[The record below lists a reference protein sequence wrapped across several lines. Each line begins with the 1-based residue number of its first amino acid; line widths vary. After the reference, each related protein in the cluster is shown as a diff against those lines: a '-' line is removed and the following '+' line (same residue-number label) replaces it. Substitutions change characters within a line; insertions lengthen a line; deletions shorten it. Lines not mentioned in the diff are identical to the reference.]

1 MENAMISNYVKNE
14 NGETIGLIVA
24 ALLEDGKYNIDY
36 SHCHEWEDTFDKNM
50 AREIAT
56 TRACQARKNRVK
68 MRIMNGDILHAYMS
82 MISRAKRYFK
92 GCEPSDKVK
101 WIAEKYNF
109 KDFDGSFSYNISPN
123 TIEPRKEFVY

>member
-1 MENAMISNYVKNE
+1 MESSVCNYVKNE
-14 NGETIGLIVA
+14 HGKNIGLVVA
-24 ALLEDGKYNIDY
+24 ALCEDGKYNIDY
-36 SHCHEWEDTFDKNM
+36 SHCHEWEDTFDKDM
-50 AREIAT
+50 ARKIAYS
-56 TRACQARKNRVK
+56 RAYQARKNRVK